1 MYMIAEQIH
10 AIPEPALISSLNFK
24 IMFWSNL
31 TDFEPFEGLLDNNV
45 GRSLSI
51 TTATLLESFVAV
63 TAVPALPA
71 VSLNEIPNVTGP
83 AVSLAFVV

>member
-1 MYMIAEQIH
+1 MT
-10 AIPEPALISSLNFK
+10 SSLNFK
-24 IMFWSNL
+24 IIFWSNL
-31 TDFEPFEGLLDNNV
+31 TDFEPFDGLLDNNV

-63 TAVPALPA
+63 TTVPALPA
-71 VSLNEIPNVTGP
+71 VSPNEIPNVTGP